1 MPAPYSDNLY
11 SADDSDF
18 DEVPDDSLDAHL
30 SPTDG
35 YFQSSTS
42 LSAGGIYP
50 PQQQES
56 HFHNSEDN
64 VTDATTFPTSAA
76 VPHVPN
82 VLVQDPSLLQREQ
95 QEQGSSSSKKDRE
108 AKEETRLNTSF
119 HQHHHNNGDDDIEAQ
134 SRHYSSTHRRT
145 SSSVSAIDD
154 FYDDGASST
163 AADSEATPSHTTYTS
178 NVHSHSHS
186 HSHSHAAQS
195 SSSYTPYSPSTDAPL
210 RTPQTHSRYS
220 SNNPASLFRIPSEA
234 PPAYTPSPTS
244 PLSSSPTEFRN
255 YQTFNTIS
263 RTANNNNNNNNINM
277 GAPEEERRLLGRDP
291 ESMGDVPYDDNDD
304 DHDPRPPPSWKD
316 RALKKFPWASR
327 RTLKMVLLAAL
338 VFFTLTG
345 FLSMLAST
353 VINAPSEKSP
363 AKEPPQQYDPV
374 TGLPIKDGSPVPS
387 DPSKPAEPGEAVPW
401 RPSSTCLQTEHRF
414 EPKFFDLTFAADKD
428 ISVLQAV
435 ENDSPSRGYQPQ
447 VSGDFVIRRQQAGR
461 PGPSIELEV
470 VSNDPALDV
479 SVEWNA
485 EQQLIVRTPQRIEWT
500 QSRRPCMTVR
510 ATVWVPE
517 GASLRHVLL
526 MAMNLDVRVVDD
538 LSVNLADGLEIGT
551 MSGDV
556 HSPVEVP
563 ATYHLNS
570 RDILVKTISGD
581 IVGSWPLYDSLKI
594 NSESGDIITNVS
606 PQQVLDARP
615 RPAVLEVAT
624 ISGDIT
630 VKEPLA
636 AAAESSKP
644 DTVVPPRDYITTID
658 TKSGS
663 IKAWVAFSSAA
674 VAESISGD
682 IAAEFLPVYNVSL
695 LQAVAEPELHTKTKS
710 GNTAVKILEPIWVE
724 ILGTEGAYEGE
735 KPRANPDEPVDI
747 PTNPLP
753 IPDKIPRMPGVPFT
767 PIGAGPWK
775 RIPLP
780 GGRHLDD
787 AWREVRRHPFG
798 DAITASSEQERA
810 VSIRD
815 QPPMRHLKSSHG
827 SVSGSMELKYPA
839 SWEGTV
845 EAESISGKINILGK
859 DVKIDSRT
867 KWPKAVHAHKGQ
879 AWNCQVS
886 LGSVSGDEVLII
898 GEEK

>member
-35 YFQSSTS
+35 YFQSSAS

-56 HFHNSEDN
+56 HLHNSEDN

-95 QEQGSSSSKKDRE
+95 EEQGSSSSKKDRE

-119 HQHHHNNGDDDIEAQ
+119 HHHHHNNDAAVEAQ
-134 SRHYSSTHRRT
+134 SH
-145 SSSVSAIDD
+145 

-163 AADSEATPSHTTYTS
+163 AADSEVTPSHTTYTS
-178 NVHSHSHS
+178 HSHSHS
-186 HSHSHAAQS
+186 HSRSHSHVAQS

-255 YQTFNTIS
+255 YQTFNTIA
-263 RTANNNNNNNNINM
+263 RTTNTNNINM

-291 ESMGDVPYDDNDD
+291 ESMGDVPYADHDDDD
-304 DHDPRPPPSWKD
+304 DHDPRPSPSWRD

-327 RTLKMVLLAAL
+327 RTLKMVLLGAL

-353 VINAPSEKSP
+353 VVNSPSEKSP

-374 TGLPIKDGSPVPS
+374 TGLPIKDGSPAPS
-387 DPSKPAEPGEAVPW
+387 DPSKPAEPGQPVPW
-401 RPSSTCLQTEHRF
+401 HPSSSCLQTEHRF
-414 EPKFFDLTFAADKD
+414 EPKFFDLTFAADKS
-428 ISVLQAV
+428 ISVLQTV
-435 ENDSPSRGYQPQ
+435 ESNSPSRGYQPQ
-447 VSGDFVIRRQQAGR
+447 VSGDLVVRRQQAGR
-461 PGPSIELEV
+461 PGPSIEFEV

-479 SVEWNA
+479 AVEWNS
-485 EQQLIVRTPQRIEWT
+485 EQQLLIRTPQRVEWT
-500 QSRRPCMTVR
+500 ESRRPCMTVR

-517 GASLRHVLL
+517 GASLRHMLL
-526 MAMNLDVRVVDD
+526 WATNLDVRVIDD
-538 LSVNLADGLEIGT
+538 LSINLADGLEIGT
-551 MSGDV
+551 LSGDV
-556 HSPVEVP
+556 HSPVQVP
-563 ATYHLNS
+563 TTYRLNS

-594 NSESGDIITNVS
+594 NSESGDIIANVA
-606 PQQVLDARP
+606 PQQVLDSRP

-630 VKEPLA
+630 VKEPVA

-644 DTVVPPRDYITTID
+644 DTVVPPRDYITTLD

-710 GNTAVKILEPIWVE
+710 GDTAVKILDPIWVE

-787 AWREVRRHPFG
+787 AWRVVRRHPLG
-798 DAITASSEQERA
+798 DAITASSSQQERA
-810 VSIRD
+810 VAIKD

-827 SVSGSMELKYPA
+827 SVSGSMKLKYPA

-845 EAESISGKINILGK
+845 EAESISGKIDIRGK

-886 LGSVSGDEVLII
+886 LGSVSGDEILII
-898 GEEK
+898 GEER